1 MSSIAYVTDD
11 RMLEYHR
18 LCRNHEMIFWR
29 LSAKKRFTD
38 FHHGDLLFFY
48 ARGPMSRR
56 KGLIGYAHF
65 DSIKKL
71 SIRKMWDTY
80 KDMTGY
86 DSYEKIYETIHRAA
100 KGQEIPNKM
109 NCLYLTDVVFFM
121 TPIYPKEVQLNIPS
135 NLESY
140 CYIDKEDPEIT
151 VRILRKAEEHGIDVW
166 SWDSQERPEI
176 IFREDA
182 LRHTI
187 AMVSREIET
196 GPYSRRQLAEAG
208 RLAAEKAKE
217 EGWER
222 IRTSKTSCF
231 KAEGDTIHIAL
242 PFVSGQKDKTA
253 QMQQLFGRMVMYSAL
268 LQKEESGKQV
278 RFEVLGEPVPQDVRE
293 MVNRLNERL

>member
-29 LSAKKRFTD
+29 LSSKKRFTD
-38 FHHGDLLFFY
+38 FHNGDLLFFY
-48 ARGPMSRR
+48 ARGPMSRK

-65 DSIKKL
+65 DSIRRL
-71 SIRKMWDTY
+71 SVKAMWDTY

-86 DSYEKIYETIHRAA
+86 DSYEKLYETISRAA
-100 KGQEIPNKM
+100 KGQEIPKRL
-109 NCLYLTDVVFFM
+109 NCLYLKDVVFFM
-121 TPIYPKEVQLNIPS
+121 TPIWPKEVQLEIPS

-140 CYIDKEDPEIT
+140 CYIDKEDPQIT

-166 SWDSQERPEI
+166 SWDSAEKPEE

-182 LRHTI
+182 VRHTV
-187 AMVSREIET
+187 AMVSREIEA
-196 GPYSRRQLAEAG
+196 GPYSRRQLTEAG
-208 RLAAEKAKE
+208 RLAAAQAEE

-222 IRTSKTSCF
+222 IRGSKTSCF
-231 KAEGDTIHIAL
+231 RADPESIEIAL
-242 PFVSGQKDKTA
+242 PFVYGQKDRTTQT
-253 QMQQLFGRMVMYSAL
+253 QMLLGRMVMYSEL
-268 LQKEESGKQV
+268 LKKEESGKQI
-278 RFEVLGEPVPQDVRE
+278 RFRVLGESVPDDVRE